1 MYIGDD
7 NMIYKIGMLC
17 KHFKGKDLLEKNI
30 YRIEQLGVNGEDIN
44 EFYITYTGE
53 GNLKDASNL
62 VIYSNIFQDHKLFCR
77 EYEDLSKELD
87 DEQKELFN
95 QSVRVEPLSEEEVE
109 MVNSEEYINNKRQF
123 IVKKY
128 SFKISKS
135 DMN

>member
-1 MYIGDD
+1 
-7 NMIYKIGMLC
+7 MIYKIGMLC